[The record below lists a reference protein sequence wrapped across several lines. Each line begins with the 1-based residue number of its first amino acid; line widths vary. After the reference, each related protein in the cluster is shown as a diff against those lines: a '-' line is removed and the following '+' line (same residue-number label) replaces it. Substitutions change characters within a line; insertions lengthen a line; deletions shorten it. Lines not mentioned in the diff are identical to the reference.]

1 MRRVIRHKF
10 QMMDKQIHDALQVK
24 QYFLNDLRPFSIP
37 IRLAVGE
44 KQRSLLTVQSLPAAD
59 YS

>member
-1 MRRVIRHKF
+1 
-10 QMMDKQIHDALQVK
+10 MDKQIHDAWQAK
-24 QYFLNDLRPFSIP
+24 QYFLNDLPPVYIS

-44 KQRSLLTVQSLPAAD
+44 KQRSLLTVQSLPATD

>member
-1 MRRVIRHKF
+1 
-10 QMMDKQIHDALQVK
+10 MDKQIHDALQVK

>member
-1 MRRVIRHKF
+1 
-10 QMMDKQIHDALQVK
+10 MDKQIHDALQVK
-24 QYFLNDLRPFSIP
+24 RYFLNDLRPFSIP

-44 KQRSLLTVQSLPAAD
+44 KQRTLLTGQSLPSAT

>member
-1 MRRVIRHKF
+1 
-10 QMMDKQIHDALQVK
+10 MMDKQIHDALQVK
-24 QYFLNDLRPFSIP
+24 QYFLNDLPPFYFS

-44 KQRSLLTVQSLPAAD
+44 EQRSLLSVQSLPAAD